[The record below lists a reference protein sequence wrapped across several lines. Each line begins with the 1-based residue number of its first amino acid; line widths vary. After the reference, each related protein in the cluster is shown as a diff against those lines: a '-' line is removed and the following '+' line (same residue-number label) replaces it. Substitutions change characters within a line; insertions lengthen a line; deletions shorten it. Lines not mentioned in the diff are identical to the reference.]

1 MSVKKSP
8 AVTTTVCACNA
19 LKILEA
25 YPWKKI
31 PEYNMKQE
39 INKFR
44 TALMFF
50 TRIPVGEIEYS
61 QEYLNHSNKY
71 LPVIGWMVGG
81 LSALGFM
88 LLNPILPVEIAVVLS
103 MAISI
108 LLTGAFHEDGF
119 ADVCDGFGG
128 GWTKEKILE
137 IMKDSRIGAFG
148 VIGLVMLMLTKFL
161 SMSQIPVSILPAAL
175 ITGHTF
181 SRYSAVL
188 LIFTHKYVRDD
199 HTGKSKPIG
208 KELNRPEL
216 IFASITAL
224 LPFLFFPHFG
234 FLLIIP
240 VILLIKHVYA
250 RYIKKWIGGYTGD
263 CLGALQQITETS
275 FYIFVILY
283 VEIQNSII

>member
-1 MSVKKSP
+1 MKKES
-8 AVTTTVCACNA
+8 
-19 LKILEA
+19 IL
-25 YPWKKI
+25 
-31 PEYNMKQE
+31 
-39 INKFR
+39 FR

-50 TRIPVGEIEYS
+50 TRIPVGKIKYS

-71 LPVIGWMVGG
+71 LPVIGLIVGG
-81 LSALGFM
+81 ISGLSLILF
-88 LLNPILPVEIAVVLS
+88 NHILPVELAVVLS

-128 GWTKEKILE
+128 GWSKEKILE

-148 VIGLVMLMLTKFL
+148 VTGLVMLLLTKFL
-161 SMSQIPVSILPAAL
+161 SLSHIPESILFATLLA
-175 ITGHTF
+175 GHTF

-208 KELNRPEL
+208 KELNRSEL
-216 IFASITAL
+216 LFASVTAI
-224 LPFLFFPHFG
+224 LPFVFFPHFG

-240 VILLIKHVYA
+240 VILLIKHGFA
-250 RYIKKWIGGYTGD
+250 RYISKWIGGYTGD
-263 CLGALQQITETS
+263 CLGALQQIIETS

-283 VEIQNSII
+283 IEIQNSII